1 MPLEEFVIDVQ
12 LYQDETKKPT
22 NQSVILLP
30 VQNIATKKNQLL
42 LKWSNRKMKW
52 SQSLIAKSVEL
63 FLVNWEKNF
72 SLYPIERVFL
82 DYTAHERI
90 ELLVTFDA
98 SRLYS
103 NTQIRNIKTN
113 APKLLHSAMDEAYSQ
128 YGVLESQVEK
138 QSGSANSAMDY
149 DRYEMS
155 NNNVLEY
162 GDNSLVQSSGFGR
175 ETSFQEHQDMLD
187 KQQRIYEL
195 EQKIAENSQVI
206 KSYEMDLQTTQRE
219 YELKISQVSQ
229 ENDALKQKIISYQDN
244 EIDFR
249 QQLQMKKSEIL
260 DLKNTVNELNVELE
274 QGIESWKQ
282 KLQHTQ
288 FENEE
293 LRMVITEN
301 QQFEEQVQASL
312 NEVTLKLKEKE
323 AQLAQL
329 EQESAIATRE
339 WQMKNQQL
347 LSEQQRLQEQQEK
360 LDKLLSERQTM
371 VQHLSDE
378 LNQKEQELKKLVFE
392 HQQAVQEYQHQLTK
406 KDKELD
412 ELNSSK
418 NEEIQR
424 LSQRLEK
431 QQHLVN
437 QLMDS
442 QETTQSKWQDNYNR
456 LETNYRAAASRVFD
470 LEKELAKLKQSS
482 YTNPSINDRSFSSIA
497 LEEEVLPE
505 IDIPKQP
512 VFDPVEMVEEDD
524 FNIPE
529 TDISE
534 TVQLEDP
541 LDQSYHYADDEEEV
555 KSDYN
560 DYDEDYDY
568 EDDYSYDDEYDYDED
583 YSYDD
588 DYDYDDYDY
597 DEDYDYDD
605 DVLGYDEETVMDDVD
620 SILSD
625 TEDEEGKEKIRKKEY
640 VAFESQLDELSDRW
654 SELKNQDN
662 VFKKWA
668 EPKMK
673 KFDRFYK
680 KLDDNVK
687 APKFLSRSYVMT
699 EEVWG
704 EIQAYALISRHLKTI
719 LDYEN

>member
-1 MPLEEFVIDVQ
+1 MPLEDFVIDVQ
-12 LYQDETKKPT
+12 LYEDETKKPT
-22 NQSVILLP
+22 DQSVILLP
-30 VQNIATKKNQLL
+30 VQNITTKKNQLL

-52 SQSLIAKSVEL
+52 SQSLIAKAVEL
-63 FLVNWEKNF
+63 FISNWEKTF

-82 DYTAHERI
+82 DYTAHERL
-90 ELLVTFDA
+90 ELLITFDA

-113 APKLLHSAMDEAYSQ
+113 APKLLNTAMDEAYNQ
-128 YGVLESQVEK
+128 YGALENQVE
-138 QSGSANSAMDY
+138 QQFSPTSSAMDY
-149 DRYEMS
+149 DRYEKTNTNALS
-155 NNNVLEY
+155 Y
-162 GDNSLVQSSGFGR
+162 SDASPIQSGSFRR

-195 EQKIAENSQVI
+195 EQKITENSQVI

-229 ENDALKQKIISYQDN
+229 ENDTLKQKIISYQDN

-282 KLQHTQ
+282 KLQQTQ

-301 QQFEEQVQASL
+301 QQFEEQVQVSL
-312 NEVTLKLKEKE
+312 NEATLKLKEKE

-329 EQESAIATRE
+329 EQENAIATRE

-347 LSEQQRLQEQQEK
+347 LSEQQRLQEQQDK

-392 HQQAVQEYQHQLTK
+392 HQQAVQEYQHQSTK
-406 KDKELD
+406 KEKEFA

-482 YTNPSINDRSFSSIA
+482 YTNPAVNDRIFSSIA
-497 LEEEVLPE
+497 LENDNLPE
-505 IDIPKQP
+505 IDTPKQP
-512 VFDPVEMVEEDD
+512 IFDPVEMVEEED
-524 FNIPE
+524 FNVPE
-529 TDISE
+529 IDLEE

-541 LDQSYHYADDEEEV
+541 LDQSYHYTDDEEVE
-555 KSDYN
+555 SDYT
-560 DYDEDYDY
+560 DYDD
-568 EDDYSYDDEYDYDED
+568 DDYSYDDDYDYDED

-588 DYDYDDYDY
+588 DYDYDGY

-605 DVLGYDEETVMDDVD
+605 DVLGYDEESVMDDVD